1 MSDSTSASPE
11 SPESPASADSTD
23 SQALL
28 FARDLAKL
36 NNLRREYE
44 RLVPAPF
51 EHDQNATVRQ
61 ATALFTDLRH
71 FTHLAETFADN
82 PEALLSVVN
91 EHLTVAVRAVTRC
104 AGVVEKFVGDG
115 LLATF
120 GARSDQPDHYERAL
134 AAALGV
140 VGANEALNRR
150 RSKEW
155 GFRLEVGVG
164 AAAGPI
170 VVGRIGAAERAE
182 MGVLGDPINI
192 AARLVAR
199 AAPGEVL
206 LADSVYSRIVSTVR
220 ADLLGRSA
228 IRGRD
233 GELNIFRI
241 AVLDDRN

>member
-1 MSDSTSASPE
+1 MNLDP
-11 SPESPASADSTD
+11 
-23 SQALL
+23 QVLL
-28 FARDLAKL
+28 FARDVARL
-36 NNLRREYE
+36 NALRRQYE
-44 RLVPAPF
+44 RLVPTPLDTAQSEPS
-51 EHDQNATVRQ
+51 VRE

-71 FTHLAETFADN
+71 FTHLAEAFMDN
-82 PEALLSVVN
+82 PAGLLEVVN
-91 EHLTVAVRAVTRC
+91 ANLAVALRAVTYC

-120 GARSDQPDHYERAL
+120 GARTDQPDHHERAL

-150 RSKEW
+150 RAAEW

-164 AAAGPI
+164 AAAGPM
-170 VVGRIGAAERAE
+170 VVGRIGSADRAE
-182 MGVLGDPINI
+182 LGVLGDPINV

-206 LADSVYSRIVSTVR
+206 LAESVYKGLTATVC

-228 IRGRD
+228 VRGRD
-233 GELNIFRI
+233 GELNVYRI
-241 AVLDDRN
+241 AVLDARK

>member
-1 MSDSTSASPE
+1 VSQGGDGAAET
-11 SPESPASADSTD
+11 
-23 SQALL
+23 QALL

-36 NNLRREYE
+36 NSLRRAYE
-44 RLVPAPF
+44 RLVPSPVDRLDSAV
-51 EHDQNATVRQ
+51 TVRE

-71 FTHLAETFADN
+71 FTHLAELFAND
-82 PEALLSVVN
+82 PAALLSVVN
-91 EHLTVAVRAVTRC
+91 EHLSAAVRAVARC

-120 GARSDQPDHYERAL
+120 GARAEQPDHRERAL

-150 RSKEW
+150 RSGAW
-155 GFRLEVGVG
+155 GFRLDVGVG
-164 AAAGPI
+164 AAAGPV
-170 VVGRIGAAERAE
+170 VVGRVGSAERAE
-182 MGVLGDPINI
+182 LGVLGDPINI

-206 LADSVYSRIVSTVR
+206 LADSVYAGLAHTVR

-228 IRGRD
+228 VRGRD
-233 GELNIFRI
+233 GELDIYRV
-241 AVLDDRN
+241 AVLEVGH